1 MPADKLPGCL
11 FQRNERWF
19 WMVKLPGGD
28 KRRQYPMVPPGG
40 EFATHDRGAA
50 VDLAWEMYRA
60 ALRKQAG
67 DGEWDGTLGCLVEMY
82 RKFAAK
88 TFRHQDGSLTSH
100 YPNIVYA
107 TDPLV
112 ERYPQMRAEEFG
124 PLKLDEI
131 RNVWVSQ
138 DPPPCRS
145 TINMRTKM
153 VRAMFKWALAR
164 EMIPASQYVA
174 LSALPGLHKNR
185 SRATEPRKVRA
196 VKPDLVVK
204 TMEQMPAT
212 VKAMVEVHM
221 LTGMRS
227 SELCW
232 MRPCDIDR
240 KGEVWIYNVP
250 AEANKNEH
258 REGDEHS
265 RHVPLVAR
273 VREIIKPLLE
283 KRGDK
288 EFLFQ
293 PAQADAETR
302 AIKRKARKT
311 PVWPSH
317 QARYD
322 REKAKAEHRAFHPQ
336 YVSAAA

>member
-1 MPADKLPGCL
+1 MTGVQTCALPI
-11 FQRNERWF
+11 
-19 WMVKLPGGD
+19 
-28 KRRQYPMVPPGG
+28 
-40 EFATHDRGAA
+40 
-50 VDLAWEMYRA
+50 
-60 ALRKQAG
+60 
-67 DGEWDGTLGCLVEMY
+67 
-82 RKFAAK
+82 
-88 TFRHQDGSLTSH
+88 S
-100 YPNIVYA
+100 NIVYA

-240 KGEVWIYNVP
+240 KRSEERRVGKECTSWC
-250 AEANKNEH
+250 
-258 REGDEHS
+258 RS
-265 RHVPLVAR
+265 RWSPYH
-273 VREIIKPLLE
+273 
-283 KRGDK
+283 
-288 EFLFQ
+288 
-293 PAQADAETR
+293 
-302 AIKRKARKT
+302 
-311 PVWPSH
+311 
-317 QARYD
+317 
-322 REKAKAEHRAFHPQ
+322 
-336 YVSAAA
+336 